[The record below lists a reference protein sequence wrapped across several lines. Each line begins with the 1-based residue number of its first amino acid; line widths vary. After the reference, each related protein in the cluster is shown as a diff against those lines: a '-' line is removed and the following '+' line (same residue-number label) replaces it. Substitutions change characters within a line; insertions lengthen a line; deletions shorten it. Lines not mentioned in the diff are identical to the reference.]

1 MSFPPEN
8 KYLGIPF
15 YYREEFTTDTTG
27 TYRTLY
33 FKPNVEPESGKWQP
47 RSPLVSGFVSWLP
60 PLEVICV
67 YCFIVALVLS
77 LIIVIVQIAAPD
89 ASKVVHSLLT
99 LQFFVICVQNYCIA
113 KKLLALRRESRK
125 QKGRGYDLFV
135 GPAYTS
141 TLALPPAE
149 TGLDVPPLSK
159 DSDNAHISRQA
170 EKVSLGE

>member
-1 MSFPPEN
+1 M
-8 KYLGIPF
+8 
-15 YYREEFTTDTTG
+15 
-27 TYRTLY
+27 
-33 FKPNVEPESGKWQP
+33 
-47 RSPLVSGFVSWLP
+47 
-60 PLEVICV
+60 
-67 YCFIVALVLS
+67 
-77 LIIVIVQIAAPD
+77 IVQIAAPD

-159 DSDNAHISRQA
+159 DSDNAQISRQA